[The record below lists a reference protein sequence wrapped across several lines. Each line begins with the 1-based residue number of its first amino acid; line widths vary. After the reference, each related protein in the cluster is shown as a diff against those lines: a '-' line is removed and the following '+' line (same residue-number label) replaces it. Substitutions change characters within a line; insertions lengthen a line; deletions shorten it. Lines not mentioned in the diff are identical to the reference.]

1 MHKFL
6 GTIMKLYMISIT
18 SMCWGQILSQQSTQ

>member
-1 MHKFL
+1 M
-6 GTIMKLYMISIT
+6 TT